1 MTAFNIM
8 DYVRTF
14 TLVLLSS
21 PPQKRIFK
29 SKKVHLKKGEKKKE
43 KKLHIKDYTLNVLI
57 KSYYSSSPLPIQYS
71 YRYTFICF
79 GGRNSGLE
87 VRLLSPDSYPCIC
100 KI

>member
-29 SKKVHLKKGEKKKE
+29 SKKVHLKKGKKKE